1 MFLLMLAHLAVFPQ
15 PVYEHVSHKSIYEF
29 LDEMANI
36 GIIELNSL
44 MKPYTRSF
52 IVEKLEAADSNR
64 KALNKRQSEML
75 DFYIHAFSTEMHD
88 AERHTDFRKGA
99 FHHHDPVFT
108 IQLRPILGISFLT
121 CYHMDKGITE
131 TKNYHRYNGAEI
143 WASVKENWGF
153 YASLRDNYS
162 SSMMVKPEYLIDATG
177 GAYKVGSDNSVEF
190 SEMRCGVVY
199 GNRWLTLGLVKDHL
213 EWGNNYYGANIF
225 TPHSPSFAQIKLQ
238 VRPAKWFEFNYFH
251 AWLNSD
257 LIDSIRT
264 YSYTNAYGT
273 RNRHV
278 YREKY
283 LAANMITFKP
293 WKQTHISLG
302 NSIIY
307 ADMGIHPAYLMP
319 VAFYKS
325 IDHTLNAASNRAGQN
340 AQLFMD
346 VSTRR
351 IKKTH
356 LYATLFIDEIAT
368 TRMFDPD
375 KQSNYISI
383 KTGVRVSNFPL
394 DNLHITGEYIRTN
407 PLVYQHF
414 TPSTTFESNSYNLGH
429 YLRDNAEQ
437 SYLSVIYEPYRRFRS
452 EASFSYAR
460 KGPDYNSIGGSR
472 HGLPFISEERF
483 NRKEYSL
490 KCSYQMAYNIYSHFT
505 YQYVINSGEDKNMY
519 LPDNLHYDKM
529 HLFLFQLCYGL

>member
-1 MFLLMLAHLAVFPQ
+1 MLAHLAICSQ
-15 PVYEHVSHKSIYEF
+15 PVYEHVSHKGIYEF
-29 LDEMANI
+29 LDEMANM
-36 GIIELNSL
+36 GVIELNSL

-52 IVEKLEAADSNR
+52 INEKLAAADSSR
-64 KALNKRQSEML
+64 KVLNKRQSEML
-75 DFYIHAFSTEMHD
+75 DFYLIAFDVAMQEN
-88 AERHTDFRKGA
+88 RRITDFRKGA
-99 FHHHDPVFT
+99 FHYHDSVFT
-108 IQLRPILGISFLT
+108 IQLRPILGVSFLT
-121 CYHMDKGITE
+121 GYPSVNADVQ
-131 TKNYHRYNGAEI
+131 NYHRYNGAEI

-162 SSMMVKPEYLIDATG
+162 SGMKVSPEHLVDVTG
-177 GAYKVGSDNSVEF
+177 GAYKVAADSSVEY

-225 TPHSPSFAQIKLQ
+225 TPHTPSFVQIKMQ
-238 VRPAKWFEFNYFH
+238 IRPAKWFEFNYFH

-257 LIDSIRT
+257 MIDSVRT

-283 LAANMITFKP
+283 MAANMITFKP

-307 ADMGIHPAYLMP
+307 ADMGVHPAYLIP

-340 AQLFMD
+340 AQLFFD

-351 IKKTH
+351 IRKTH

-368 TRMFDPD
+368 TRMFDPER
-375 KQSNYISI
+375 QSNYISI
-383 KTGVRVSNFPL
+383 KTGIRVSNFPL
-394 DNLHITGEYIRTN
+394 ENVHVTGEYIRTN

-414 TPSTTFESNSYNLGH
+414 TPSTTYESNSYNLGH

-437 SYLSVIYEPYRRFRS
+437 HYFSLIYEPVRRVRVEVAYNS
-452 EASFSYAR
+452 AR

-472 HGLPFISEERF
+472 HGLPFINEERF
-483 NRKEYSL
+483 SRKEYRL
-490 KCSYQMAYNIYSHFT
+490 KCSYQMAYNIYGHIT
-505 YQYVINSGEDKNMY
+505 YQYATNTGEDYYMY
-519 LPDNLHYDKM
+519 LPDGLDYEKM
-529 HLFLFQLCYGL
+529 HLVVLQICFGL